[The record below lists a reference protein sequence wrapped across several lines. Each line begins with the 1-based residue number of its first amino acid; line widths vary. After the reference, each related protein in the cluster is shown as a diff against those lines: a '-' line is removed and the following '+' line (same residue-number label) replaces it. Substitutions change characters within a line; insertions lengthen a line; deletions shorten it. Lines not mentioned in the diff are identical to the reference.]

1 MKRLVVSIS
10 MLILL
15 TGFFSVAPAFAEA
28 PGYPPGFP
36 PGFGPPQLRED
47 REKPAKKPVDKKTT
61 DANSIVDV
69 NATTDPNAVRAGI
82 EEFEGLE
89 EALNK
94 VAREGKKEMREWT
107 QGTAEDKLDLVQ
119 AVQEQVT
126 AEFNFLREL
135 AVEEGAVKTTAAI
148 DGLLAE
154 RQERFGKIIKKME
167 RDRERLRRRSERE
180 DRRSKDRDRSRNREP
195 RRRSR
200 EDRSR
205 RSGTP

>member
-1 MKRLVVSIS
+1 MKGLAISIS
-10 MLILL
+10 ILL
-15 TGFFSVAPAFAEA
+15 TAFFSVIPVFAQ
-28 PGYPPGFP
+28 PPSDLP
-36 PGFGPPQLRED
+36 WTIIEPEQVPV
-47 REKPAKKPVDKKTT
+47 KKPERKPIK
-61 DANSIVDV
+61 DANSIADA
-69 NATTDPNAVRAGI
+69 NAATDANVVRARI
-82 EEFEGLE
+82 EQFEGLQ

-94 VAREGKKEMREWT
+94 VTRTGKNEMREWT

-148 DGLLAE
+148 DGLLAD

-167 RDRERLRRRSERE
+167 RDRERFRRRSERE
-180 DRRSKDRDRSRNREP
+180 DRRSKDRDRGRDREP

-205 RSGTP
+205 RSGPP

>member
-1 MKRLVVSIS
+1 VKHLSIS
-10 MLILL
+10 IAILL
-15 TGFFSVAPAFAEA
+15 TGFLSFIPAFAEA
-28 PGYPPGFP
+28 PGYDTS
-36 PGFGPPQLRED
+36 QLRED
-47 REKPAKKPVDKKTT
+47 KERPAKKPVDKETT
-61 DANSIVDV
+61 DANSIADANAATDV
-69 NATTDPNAVRAGI
+69 NATTDPNVVRARI
-82 EEFEGLE
+82 EQFEGLE

-94 VAREGKKEMREWT
+94 VTREGKKEMREWT

-148 DGLLAE
+148 DGLLAD

-167 RDRERLRRRSERE
+167 RDRERFRRRSERE
-180 DRRSKDRDRSRNREP
+180 DRRSRDRDRGRDREP

-205 RSGTP
+205 RSETP